1 MKLNNFEKRVFAFGL
16 ALSLVVTGSGV
27 NAGIAVA
34 AKKPKLSKSK
44 LKITAGKTAVLTVK
58 NANKKVKWSTNKK
71 KIVKINATNGKKK
84 EKAVIR
90 GVKSGKAVITAK
102 VGKVKLKCRITVK
115 KQRPNFKSVSVDN
128 FDKSCLVLK
137 LKKKDTSLKVTD
149 LSVTTKQQTAGAY
162 NKKISVQKVVP
173 VNAKQYRV
181 YLQEYIR
188 NGSYVQI
195 TSGVSKAATQ
205 FKAPFYGKDEDVNII
220 LKKGDTV
227 DLGMDEYFYNDIGS
241 LKVSCTKGKLP
252 EGLTIDKKRSKIKGI
267 PTATGTT
274 AVTLQGVDEMG
285 RKATIKVNFCIYDE
299 TTIASGNQSDEIAW
313 THSKAEA
320 AAAQVA
326 ANATRLDVDKRDD
339 IADYYVKCY
348 SIAPQGG
355 SGNYTFTLDTPDNA
369 DVRLSTDK
377 IADDASKTV
386 TKKSGASTKLCIPY
400 SITAGTHTYTVTAA
414 DVMDANRTCQTT
426 ITVKVTPYYNLSGV
440 VKSSNG
446 MPITG
451 AEMEF
456 IPSTAKSSD
465 DIFYTYSSSNYNNA
479 SNGAEQEIGY
489 YDIEVPAGTY
499 TVKVAGD
506 VSYEMTRKIKSGKAD
521 KMETVSVPEKF
532 YGVSG
537 SASYANS
544 SNKLVNKKVYFES
557 LNNQYET
564 SDGDF
569 STTTNSRGT
578 FTIALPAN
586 TYIAYINDEKGNR
599 KYFGNKITV
608 TNKDI
613 NVGSMKASIS
623 RYSVEGIVFN
633 GTSVDQQTQFADK
646 IRNTT
651 LNFYNDKGACVAKA
665 QVGEDGYYKV
675 FLPGDAVYTV
685 KTLFGNAT
693 RLLGSVTVAKENQKD
708 INLTYTVAN
717 DIAGAAE
724 YVAAPLAAESVVTS
738 TGGNNVIWKFT
749 PAETGE
755 YDFKVSTAVNKG
767 AEVAIFDANM
777 QYITG
782 TKNNDDSEDHANLNA
797 YIQKV
802 TLEAG
807 KTYYIKAQPTG
818 VKTDN
823 TYTPQAQGEVK
834 LVITHEAPIVVPTP
848 APVPTQT
855 PTPVPPASGSAINP
869 SYNWD

>member
-1 MKLNNFEKRVFAFGL
+1 MKLNNFEKRAFAFGL
-16 ALSLVVTGSGV
+16 ALSMVVTGSGV
-27 NAGIAVA
+27 NAGTAVA

-44 LKITAGKTAVLTVK
+44 LKITAGKTATLTVK
-58 NANKKVKWSTNKK
+58 NANKKVKWSTSKK
-71 KIVKINATNGKKK
+71 KIVKIDATSGKKK
-84 EKAVIR
+84 EKTVIH

-102 VGKVKLKCRITVK
+102 VGKVKLKCKITVK
-115 KQRPNFKSVSVDN
+115 KQRPNFKAVSVDN

-162 NKKISVQKVVP
+162 NKKINVQKVVP
-173 VNAKQYRV
+173 VNAKKYRV
-181 YLQEYIR
+181 YLQEYIG

-205 FKAPFYGKDEDVNII
+205 FKAPFYGEEKEVNIT
-220 LKKGDTV
+220 LKKGDTA
-227 DLGMDEYFYNDIGS
+227 DLGMDDYFNNGIGS
-241 LKVSCTKGKLP
+241 LKVTCTKGKLP
-252 EGLTIDKKRSKIKGI
+252 EGLTIDKKRSEIKGI

-313 THSKAEA
+313 THSKEEA

-326 ANATRLDVDKRDD
+326 ANATRLDVDKLEN
-339 IADYYVKCY
+339 IEGYYVKCY
-348 SIAPQGG
+348 TIAPKGG
-355 SGNYTFTLDTPDNA
+355 SGNYTFTLDTPDNT

-440 VKSSNG
+440 MKSSNG
-446 MPITG
+446 MPVTG
-451 AEMEF
+451 ARMVF
-456 IPSTAKSSD
+456 IPNTAKSSND
-465 DIFYTYSSSNYNNA
+465 TFDTRSSCHYNNA
-479 SNGAEQEIGY
+479 SNGADQEIGY

-499 TVKVAGD
+499 TVKVNGD
-506 VSYEMTRKIKSGKAD
+506 VNYEMTKKIKVGKAD
-521 KMETVSVPEKF
+521 KMETVSIPEKF

-544 SNKLVNKKVYFES
+544 SNKLVNKKIYFES

-564 SDGDF
+564 KDGDF

-578 FTIALPAN
+578 FMIALPAN
-586 TYIAYINDEKGNR
+586 TYVAYINDEKGNR

-646 IRNTT
+646 IKNTT

-665 QVGEDGYYKV
+665 DVEDDGYYKV
-675 FLPGDAVYTV
+675 FLPGDTVYTV
-685 KTLFGNAT
+685 KTYFAHAT
-693 RLLGSVTVAKENQKD
+693 RLLGSVTVAQENQKD

-717 DIAGAAE
+717 DIAGATV
-724 YVAAPLAAESVVTS
+724 YTAAPLAAESVMSS
-738 TGGNNVIWKFT
+738 TGGNNVIWSFT

-755 YDFKVSTAVNKG
+755 YDFKASTAVNKG
-767 AEVAIFDANM
+767 AEVAVFDANM

-782 TKNNDDSEDHANLNA
+782 TDDNDDSEDHANLNA
-797 YIQKV
+797 SIRKV
-802 TLEAG
+802 SLEAN
-807 KTYYIKAQPTG
+807 KTYYIKVQPIG
-818 VKTDN
+818 VKTAN
-823 TYTPQAQGEVK
+823 TYMPQAQGEVK
-834 LVITHEAPIVVPTP
+834 LVITHEASAVVPTP
-848 APVPTQT
+848 VPDPD
-855 PTPVPPASGSAINP
+855 PTPVPPVSGSAISP